1 MLSSIVERCGTDRME
16 SKMRKPCVVLSVLDL
31 YKPMFFTPAAFERIR
46 DLADLRIDPD
56 PVGHASAESRE
67 MLREAEVVGTAW

>member
-1 MLSSIVERCGTDRME
+1 
-16 SKMRKPCVVLSVLDL
+16 MRKPCVVLSVLDL

-56 PVGHASAESRE
+56 PVSYTH
-67 MLREAEVVGTAW
+67 LTLPTTPYV

>member
-1 MLSSIVERCGTDRME
+1 
-16 SKMRKPCVVLSVLDL
+16 VVLSVLDL